1 MRRREPSNFN
11 PRRVPASCP
20 ITIDRSILKA
30 YSPFVVAHAV
40 FISHSAKDKSVA
52 DAICRA
58 LEQADFRCWIA
69 PRDVQP
75 GKSFAG
81 EITRAIQH
89 SEAIVLVFSGH
100 SNDSEQVLRE
110 VQLALESKLHVV
122 QFRIADIA
130 PNDDLKYF
138 LGTAHWLDAVRPP
151 VEKYIPSLVDAVRTL
166 LRKNEVNPPLTAPA
180 RHNAPLRYPLGHQR
194 RGAQRTNRIF
204 AGAIGIATAGL
215 IALAIWRGWFSSG
228 SSQAHG
234 SEQSIAVLPLVDLSE
249 GKNQEYLCDGVSE
262 ELLDTLAKVP
272 GLRVAARTSSFS
284 FKAQNIAT
292 SEIASKLGV
301 VNLLA
306 GSLRREGNRIRVT
319 AELINANTGFR
330 LWSDTFERELRDVF
344 VVEDE
349 ITQAIVD
356 ALKVKLAVGSPLR
369 SGKRDAEANDLYLQ
383 GLYFSNKSGEDGL
396 RKALVYFQQALDKD
410 PKFSR
415 AWTGVAK
422 VWVYL
427 ADAYVKPL
435 DAYPL
440 AQAAA
445 QKAIALNES
454 DAEAHCFLGMATQIL
469 NWDPEAFLK
478 QSRRAVEVD
487 PNSALAHIW
496 FGDSFRA
503 RGNMSKAIEEYQIA
517 LRLDPLSPLVSD
529 SLAEGYMIGRN
540 LDQAIAQAKRT
551 LELDPTYAYL
561 DSTLANALR
570 EKGMFD
576 EAIAIYRK
584 GESLIN
590 APSRGL
596 AITYALAG
604 KRAEAEQVLAKFL
617 AEREKRYISA
627 SAIGIIY
634 GALGNKDEAFRWLE
648 RGYNEHDAVL
658 STIAFYPGSQP
669 LRDDPRFINLVRRA
683 GLDPSKAIPH

>member
-1 MRRREPSNFN
+1 
-11 PRRVPASCP
+11 
-20 ITIDRSILKA
+20 
-30 YSPFVVAHAV
+30 VAHAV
-40 FISHSAKDKSVA
+40 FISHSAKDRSVA
-52 DAICRA
+52 DAICGA
-58 LEQADFRCWIA
+58 LEQAGFRCWIA

-81 EITRAIQH
+81 EITRAIQQ
-89 SEAIVLVFSGH
+89 SEAIVLVFSRH
-100 SNDSEQVLRE
+100 SNESDQVLRE
-110 VQLALESKLHVV
+110 VQLALESKVHVV
-122 QFRIADIA
+122 QFRIAETP

-138 LGTAHWLDAVRPP
+138 LGSGHWLDAVRPP
-151 VEKYIPSLVDAVRTL
+151 VEKYIPSLVNAVRTL
-166 LRKNEVNPPLTAPA
+166 LRKNEGDAALTTPA
-180 RHNAPLRYPLGHQR
+180 RLKTPLSYAPNRQE
-194 RGAQRTNRIF
+194 RGIRPRNRVF
-204 AGAIGIATAGL
+204 AAAITIATAGL
-215 IALAIWRGWFSSG
+215 IVVGTWRWVSSRNF
-228 SSQAHG
+228 QAHPG
-234 SEQSIAVLPLVDLSE
+234 EKSIAVLPLIDLSE

-284 FKAQNIAT
+284 FKAKNVAA
-292 SEIASKLGV
+292 SEIAGKLGV
-301 VNLLA
+301 AHLVA

-349 ITQAIVD
+349 ITHAIVD
-356 ALKVKLAVGSPLR
+356 ALKVKLAVGSPTR
-369 SGKRDAEANDLYLQ
+369 SEKGDAEVNDLYLQ
-383 GLYFSNKSGEDGL
+383 GLYFSNKSGEEGL

-410 PKFSR
+410 PRFSR

-435 DAYPL
+435 EAYPL
-440 AQAAA
+440 AQEAA
-445 QKAIALNES
+445 QKAIALNER
-454 DAEAHCFLGMATQIL
+454 DAEAHCFLGMATQMI

-478 QSRRAVEVD
+478 EARRAVEVD
-487 PNSALAHIW
+487 ANSALGHIW

-503 RGNMSKAIEEYQIA
+503 RGNMTKAIEEYRTA

-529 SLAEGYMIGRN
+529 SLAEGYMIARN

-551 LELDPTYAYL
+551 LELDPSYAYL

-584 GESLIN
+584 GEGLIN

-596 AITYALAG
+596 AITYARAG
-604 KRAEAEQVLAKFL
+604 RRAEAEQVLAKFL

-648 RGYNEHDAVL
+648 RGYNDHDAVL

-669 LRDDPRFINLVRRA
+669 LRDDPRFIDLVRRV